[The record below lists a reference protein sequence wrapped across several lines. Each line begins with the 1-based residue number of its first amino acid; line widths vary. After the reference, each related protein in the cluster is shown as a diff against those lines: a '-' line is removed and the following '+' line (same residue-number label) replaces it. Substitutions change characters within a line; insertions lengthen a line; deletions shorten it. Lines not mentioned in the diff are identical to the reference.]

1 MRRIQVIIREVDDQT
16 PEQHTDLA
24 TFDLPAT
31 HVAALQP
38 ATALDQLEANAH
50 TVGTEILQRLVQTQW
65 DVVDATLAEQY
76 RERLSPPAR
85 PRRRPRAGHRR

>member
-38 ATALDQLEANAH
+38 TTALDQLEATTH
-50 TVGTEILQRLVQTQW
+50 TVGTQILQRVLQAQW
-65 DVVDATLAEQY
+65 DVVDATLAEPY
-76 RERLSPPAR
+76 RERLSPPAH
-85 PRRRPRAGHRR
+85 PR